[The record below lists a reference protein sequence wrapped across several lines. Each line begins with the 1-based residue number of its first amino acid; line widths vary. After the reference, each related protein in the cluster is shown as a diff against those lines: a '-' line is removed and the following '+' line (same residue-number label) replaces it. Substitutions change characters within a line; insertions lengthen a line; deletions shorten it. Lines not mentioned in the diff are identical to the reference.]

1 MSNSFKSKFISSI
14 DASEYEEA
22 ASILK
27 QELINA
33 IYVDPRDDYSW
44 GPESDILGYQILE
57 LEGSSA
63 FNEYW
68 EGLLKFFKDKLEPK
82 WGHLH
87 KGHLFFRLGLGHLAT
102 DVEKAKR
109 YIVDALEEDRIVA
122 ENYAPQINETPID
135 LLHRFPS
142 YVTLVI
148 LEMLEGIPWRSINSR
163 NAFYR
168 GLTPLRFDVI
178 WDKKEMEPGIVRRSL
193 EILIPESEF
202 VQVLKLKE
210 ELDIACAL
218 HQSYSPIILT
228 AAFMEAIL
236 YNRMRF
242 EHMIEEID
250 GHPIEQLAIDDLL
263 STAIDQGLFATEAI
277 ASTFQMVHWLKIN
290 LLRPGM
296 KSLKYKVTDETPYLI
311 GYAMKILFDRAL
323 TAWAEER
330 K

>member
-1 MSNSFKSKFISSI
+1 MSNSFKSKFISNI

-57 LEGSSA
+57 VEGPGA

-68 EGLLKFFKDKLEPK
+68 EGLLEFFKDKLEPK

-87 KGHLFFRLGLGHLAT
+87 KGHLYFRLGLGHFAI

-109 YIVDALEEDRIVA
+109 YIVNALEEDQIVA
-122 ENYAPQINETPID
+122 ENYAPKINETSLN

-148 LEMLEGIPWRSINSR
+148 LEMLERIPWRSVDSR
-163 NAFYR
+163 NAFYH

-178 WDKKEMEPGIVRRSL
+178 WDKKEVEPGKVRRAL
-193 EILIPESEF
+193 EILITEGEF
-202 VQVLKLKE
+202 AQVLKLKE

-218 HQSYSPIILT
+218 QQSYSPITLT

-242 EHMIEEID
+242 EHKSNEID
-250 GHPIEQLAIDDLL
+250 GQPLEQVGMDDLL
-263 STAIDQGLFATEAI
+263 STAIDQDLFPTESI
-277 ASTFQMVHWLKIN
+277 ASTFLMIHWVKKN

-296 KSLKYKVTDETPYLI
+296 KSPTYEITDEIPYLI
-311 GYAMKILFDRAL
+311 GYAMKILLDQAL
-323 TAWAEER
+323 DVWVEEGI
-330 K
+330 